1 MALSVVDLYRDVL
14 PQTNCGDC
22 GHPTCM
28 AFASM
33 VVSEQHALS
42 TCPHLDAETLEKCN
56 RELAEQ
62 YSAGKWIKRD
72 MATDALQWAMQ
83 RCTSMDIHDLP
94 DRIGGRIITDAGE
107 DRLLLPYFND
117 AVIIGPNNIVNADG
131 SAITKNEQ
139 VFLYIHMAQ
148 GGSAKPTGKWKSLK
162 EFPHTVSKIV
172 SMKEH
177 VENPLIRAFA
187 GSVDKLRKNA
197 DALGGTDLSAQ
208 YQSADLAF
216 LFQVLPRV
224 PVMLFFWDEEPD
236 ENFEADARLLFDETI
251 IQHLDIE
258 SIMFLSE
265 RLRQLLEAIGVGPQ

>member
-14 PQTNCGDC
+14 PQTNCGEC

-33 VVSEQHALS
+33 VVSEQHPLS
-42 TCPHLDAETLEKCN
+42 NCPYLDAQTLEKCN

-62 YSAGKWIKRD
+62 YAAGKWTKRD
-72 MATDALQWAMQ
+72 MATDALQWAKQ
-83 RCTSMDIHDLP
+83 RCASMDIKDLP
-94 DRIGGRIITDAGE
+94 ARIGGHIITDAGGE
-107 DRLLLPYFND
+107 ALYLPYFND
-117 AVIIGPNNIVNADG
+117 AVIIGPNTIVNADG
-131 SAITKNEQ
+131 SPITKNEQ

-162 EFPHTVSKIV
+162 EFPNTVSKIV

-177 VENPLIRAFA
+177 VELPLIRTFA
-187 GSVDKLRKNA
+187 GNVDKLRKKA
-197 DALGGTDLSAQ
+197 EAIGGKDQSAQ
-208 YQSADLAF
+208 YNSADLAF

-224 PVMLFFWDEEPD
+224 PVMLFFWDESPE
-236 ENFEADARLLFDETI
+236 ESFEADAKLLFDETI

-265 RLRQLLEAIGVGPQ
+265 RLRQLLCENAVR